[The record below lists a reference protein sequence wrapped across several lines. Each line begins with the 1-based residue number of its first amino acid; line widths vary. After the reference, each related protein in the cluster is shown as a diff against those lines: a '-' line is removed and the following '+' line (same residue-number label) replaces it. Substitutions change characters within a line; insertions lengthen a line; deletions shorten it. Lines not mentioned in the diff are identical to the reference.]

1 MWRIV
6 WLSGW
11 LACGSAHAAEMTEAG
26 PACVAGR
33 VESCIATMK
42 NVFATPELTR
52 QYCVKA
58 AQQAC
63 EPQAQEKR

>member
-6 WLSGW
+6 GLAGC
-11 LACGSAHAAEMTEAG
+11 LACGPVHAATAEA
-26 PACVAGR
+26 PSCVAGR
-33 VESCIATMK
+33 VESCMATMK

-52 QYCVKA
+52 QYCMRA

-63 EPQAQEKR
+63 ESEPHEKE